1 MSLVAT
7 IRRDVALK
15 FTGEVLSRALFL
27 GFFFYLGRRMG
38 SVDFGTLNLAIS
50 TAYILGVLFL
60 DGGLNLPAIQLLV
73 SEKHHRQV
81 VASSVFTAK
90 LLLYVPM
97 CLVLWGVSRFLGGG
111 TPAMSLLLIA
121 SLYVLGTNLVE
132 YLSAVTNAFHRM
144 EIEAA
149 LKIFNR
155 IAAVGLGLIALR
167 FGHVAPVL
175 VALAAATLISSMLAL
190 IAVRRQLV
198 RVSLMFDWPLVK
210 RLAWMGLPIAGTL
223 VVGTIY
229 LKWDL
234 LVLSYFKISKEQI
247 GWYAGAF
254 EIVEAFSALPSL
266 LGAAL
271 FPLMVQL
278 RDSNADAMDRL
289 LNTTTKAVLLF
300 AIPVAATVSLF
311 SRHIIGI
318 IYGSAYLPAATILAV
333 LIWCIV
339 PMFIYFYLMF
349 VNVAS
354 GHARQN
360 LFAGTIALVV
370 GMSANALLVP
380 RMGYIGAAW
389 AALAANTSYALVA
402 TWRVC
407 QSFRH
412 ARLPRTVLQVLAAG
426 ILMALA
432 GFYLPL
438 PIGFQFIAGMA
449 VFLAALLVTGA
460 LSGDDLALM
469 MRMIQMRTQ
478 PKVQEL

>member
-1 MSLVAT
+1 
-7 IRRDVALK
+7 
-15 FTGEVLSRALFL
+15 
-27 GFFFYLGRRMG
+27 
-38 SVDFGTLNLAIS
+38 
-50 TAYILGVLFL
+50 
-60 DGGLNLPAIQLLV
+60 
-73 SEKHHRQV
+73 
-81 VASSVFTAK
+81 
-90 LLLYVPM
+90 
-97 CLVLWGVSRFLGGG
+97 
-111 TPAMSLLLIA
+111 
-121 SLYVLGTNLVE
+121 
-132 YLSAVTNAFHRM
+132 
-144 EIEAA
+144 
-149 LKIFNR
+149 
-155 IAAVGLGLIALR
+155 
-167 FGHVAPVL
+167 
-175 VALAAATLISSMLAL
+175 MLAL

-198 RVSLMFDWPLVK
+198 RVSLMFDWSLLK

-278 RDSNADAMDRL
+278 RDSNATAMDRL

-300 AIPVAATVSLF
+300 SIPVAATVSLF

-318 IYGSAYLPAATILAV
+318 IYGSAYLPAANILAV

-360 LFAGTIALVV
+360 LLAGTIALVV

-380 RMGYIGAAW
+380 RMGTSGRPGRRW
-389 AALAANTSYALVA
+389 RRTPVMRWSQPGECANPSAR
-402 TWRVC
+402 RVC
-407 QSFRH
+407 LRLFRKSW
-412 ARLPRTVLQVLAAG
+412 PRA
-426 ILMALA
+426 
-432 GFYLPL
+432 F
-438 PIGFQFIAGMA
+438 
-449 VFLAALLVTGA
+449 
-460 LSGDDLALM
+460 
-469 MRMIQMRTQ
+469 
-478 PKVQEL
+478 